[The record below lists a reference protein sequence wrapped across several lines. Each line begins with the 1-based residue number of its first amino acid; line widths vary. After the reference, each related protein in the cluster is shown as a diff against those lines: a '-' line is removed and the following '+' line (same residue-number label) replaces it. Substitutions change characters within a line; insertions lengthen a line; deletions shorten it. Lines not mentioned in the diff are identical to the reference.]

1 MNSLDVVLPEGRY
14 CGKIGVMKNRVKIK
28 GTLKTY
34 LQASLYLGILMIF
47 VTIAIWMIEYRAG
60 MLMAGFTA
68 LYLVIIGI
76 LMFKNKPIIMNE
88 LVSFATEYGQ
98 IQRKLLRELELPYV
112 LLDDT
117 GRVMWTNKA
126 FEALVHKKK
135 GYNKSIATIFPEL
148 TLDKLPGE
156 LDETTLDISFEEREF
171 SVRCH
176 KVSLKDMAE
185 NSDIISSEGYDGYL
199 IAVYLFDETALKLAL
214 RENDDQ
220 SLAVALLYMDNY
232 DEALESVE
240 EVRRSLLTALIDRK
254 INKYIATYDGISKK
268 IEKDKFLIILR
279 KKSVEAL
286 KENRFDILEEV
297 KTVNIGNEM
306 AMTISIGVGLDGLT
320 YLQNYE
326 YARTAIDLALGR
338 GGDQAVVKTTDQI
351 TYYGGKSQS
360 VEKNT
365 RVKARVKA
373 HALGE
378 IIASKDRVLVMG
390 HRNGD
395 VDSFGAAVG
404 IYRIAKTLDRKAH
417 IVLDDVTTSIQPLRE
432 LFYGEEYEEDMIISG
447 EEAMD
452 LAGGSSVL
460 VVVDVNKPSI
470 TECPELLRMCKS
482 IVVLDHHRQGTE
494 TIENATLSYVEPYA
508 SSACEMVTEILQY
521 VSDGIR
527 IPPLE
532 ADCMYSGM
540 MIDTNNFMT
549 KTGVRTF
556 EAAAYLRRAGADVT
570 RVRKLFRDDVSEY
583 KAKADCV
590 RRAEVYRGSYA
601 LSKCEPGPEVASP
614 TIIGAQAANEMLGI
628 KGIKASFVFTEYQ
641 GLINISARSIDEAN
655 VQVVMERLGGGGHMN
670 SAACQLEGISVE
682 DAMSKLKEVIDKM
695 IEEGELA

>member
-1 MNSLDVVLPEGRY
+1 
-14 CGKIGVMKNRVKIK
+14 MKNRVKIK

-47 VTIAIWMIEYRAG
+47 VTIAVWMIEYRAG

-68 LYLVIIGI
+68 IYMSIIGI
-76 LMFKNKPIIMNE
+76 LMFRNKPIIMNE

-98 IQRKLLRELELPYV
+98 IQRKLLRELALPYV

-117 GRVMWTNKA
+117 GRIMWTNKA
-126 FEALVHKKK
+126 FENLVHKKK
-135 GYNKSIATIFPEL
+135 GYSKSITTIFPEL
-148 TLDKLPGE
+148 TPDKLP
-156 LDETTLDISFEEREF
+156 DEEDDAQYDIHFEERDF
-171 SVRCH
+171 NVKLHR
-176 KVSLKDMAE
+176 VPLRDMAA
-185 NSDIISSEGYDGYL
+185 NSDIIAADGYEGYL

-220 SLAVALLYMDNY
+220 SLAIALLYMDNY

-254 INKYIATYDGISKK
+254 INKYISSIDGIAKK
-268 IEKDKFLIILR
+268 LEKDKFLIILR
-279 KKSVEAL
+279 KKSVETL
-286 KENRFDILEEV
+286 KENRFDILDEV

-306 AMTISIGVGLDGLT
+306 AMTISIGLGLDGLT
-320 YLQNYE
+320 YAQNYE
-326 YARTAIDLALGR
+326 FARTAIDLALGR
-338 GGDQAVVKTTDQI
+338 GGDQAVVKTGDQI
-351 TYYGGKSQS
+351 IYYGGKSQS

-373 HALGE
+373 HALRE

-404 IYRIAKTLDRKAH
+404 IYRIARTLDRKAN
-417 IVLDDVTTSIQPLRE
+417 IILNDVTTSIQPLAE
-432 LFYGEEYEEDMIISG
+432 LFNGGEYEDDMIVTG
-447 EEAMD
+447 EQAMD
-452 LAGGSSVL
+452 LAGGGTVL
-460 VVVDVNKPSI
+460 VIVDVNKPSI
-470 TECPELLRMCKS
+470 TEYPELLRMCKS

-521 VSDGIR
+521 ISDGIK
-527 IPPLE
+527 IPSDE
-532 ADCMYSGM
+532 ADCLYSGM

-570 RVRKLFRDDVSEY
+570 RVRKLFRDDVYEY
-583 KAKADCV
+583 KAKADCI
-590 RRAEVYRGSYA
+590 RQAEVYRGYYA
-601 LSKCEPGPEVASP
+601 MSKCEPGSEISSP
-614 TIIGAQAANEMLGI
+614 TIIGAQAANELLDI

-641 GLINISARSIDEAN
+641 GLINVSARSIDEAN

-670 SAACQLEGISVE
+670 VAACQLEGMSVE
-682 DAMSKLKEVIDKM
+682 DGMNELKKVIDKM
-695 IEEGELA
+695 IEEGELS